1 MQEINATKMFF
12 CLTLDKPRKKCISIL
27 LYFFSWFKEFLLLL
41 HSEYKVF
48 IILHSFSFLTK
59 IHLIR

>member
-41 HSEYKVF
+41 HSEKSY
-48 IILHSFSFLTK
+48 TK
-59 IHLIR
+59 NEIEHL